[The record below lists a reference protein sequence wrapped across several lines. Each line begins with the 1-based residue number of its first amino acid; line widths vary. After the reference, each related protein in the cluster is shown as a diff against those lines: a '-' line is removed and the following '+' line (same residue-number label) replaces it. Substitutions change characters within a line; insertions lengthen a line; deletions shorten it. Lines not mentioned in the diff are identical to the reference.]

1 MSAALELIR
10 AVEANGGRIRVEDGW
25 LVIAP
30 EDAAAPVMEE
40 LRQHKAEIIGL
51 LESASIPP
59 DDPAEWRKPFA
70 KWLNS
75 ACVCNPRCFGGVGCL
90 HIAFC
95 EWEAGRDGV
104 PCNRDTFEL
113 LLKELGFLMGEVA
126 GVVLVSGLT
135 FREDA
140 EAVGL

>member
-30 EDAAAPVMEE
+30 EKCRRSAHGRAAPAQGRDYRVA
-40 LRQHKAEIIGL
+40 RIGQHPAPRPGRVAETVNEMAGF
-51 LESASIPP
+51 S
-59 DDPAEWRKPFA
+59 
-70 KWLNS
+70 
-75 ACVCNPRCFGGVGCL
+75 CVRHPRCFGGVGSL

-95 EWEAGRDGV
+95 EWDSGRGRV

-113 LLKELGFLMGEVA
+113 LLEELGFLMGEVA